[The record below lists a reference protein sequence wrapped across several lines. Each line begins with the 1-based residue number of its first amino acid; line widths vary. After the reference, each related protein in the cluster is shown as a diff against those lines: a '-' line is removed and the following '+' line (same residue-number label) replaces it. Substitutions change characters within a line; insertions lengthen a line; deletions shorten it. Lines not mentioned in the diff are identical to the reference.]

1 MDVDAKTVVPAPT
14 RMGSTPSANAVFGAI
29 GGGIGAAAISATL
42 PIIIPFAVLSAF
54 AAYMLTNNMPKQ

>member
-29 GGGIGAAAISATL
+29 GG
-42 PIIIPFAVLSAF
+42 VLEPLLLVQLCLS
-54 AAYMLTNNMPKQ
+54 